1 MQNEILSMS
10 LHLKPPSGTSSE
22 WIILGLIMTS
32 GLLSGILCRL
42 LLETIDNL
50 ITSLTEN
57 TVMRKGLPAHQ
68 NPLLPRQIKNTGVWN
83 F

>member
-1 MQNEILSMS
+1 MSMS
-10 LHLKPPSGTSSE
+10 THLEPPSGTSLQR
-22 WIILGLIMTS
+22 ITLGLIMTS

-57 TVMRKGLPAHQ
+57 SMMKEGIPANQ
-68 NPLLPRQIKNTGVWN
+68 NHLLPRQII
-83 F
+83 